1 MKFYHIITYSRNEKN
16 NSIINEFYTSS
27 AAKAKHTY
35 LREIYRLFPSSEIN
49 FSSQPFTLRT
59 LGDDEII
66 YGRDC
71 GPSPRYVSCERM
83 GAVSHL
89 KLMWKYHSQMTKIK

>member
-1 MKFYHIITYSRNEKN
+1 MKFYHIITYSRDEKN
-16 NSIINEFYTSS
+16 NSVINESYTTS
-27 AAKAKHTY
+27 AAKAKHVY
-35 LREIYRLFPSSEIN
+35 LREIYRLFPSSEID

-59 LGDDEII
+59 LGDNEII

-71 GPSPRYVSCERM
+71 GPSPRYVSCEKM

-89 KLMWKYHSQMTKIK
+89 KLIWKYHSQMIKIK

>member
-1 MKFYHIITYSRNEKN
+1 MKFYHILTCSRNEKN

-27 AAKAKHTY
+27 AAKAKHAY
-35 LREIYRLFPSSEIN
+35 LREVYRLFPLSEIN
-49 FSSQPFTLRT
+49 FSSQPFTHST
-59 LGDDEII
+59 IGKDENM

-83 GAVSHL
+83 GVISHL
-89 KLMWKYHSQMTKIK
+89 KLMWKYHSQMIKIK